1 MITVEDEDD
10 AEKNT
15 RDGREQTVQ
24 VLKTLYTNMTDIE
37 VRPPPLFHA
46 SSGSASQVAL
56 FADGSRRVRN

>member
-1 MITVEDEDD
+1 MITVENEDD
-10 AEKNT
+10 AEKDT
-15 RDGREQTVQ
+15 RGGREQTIQ
-24 VLKTLYTNMTDIE
+24 MLKTFYTNMTDIE